1 MIKAIFF
8 DLDGTLL
15 PMDQDKFVNAYMTL
29 LAKKASKY
37 GYESDLLI
45 KTIWQGTKKM
55 LANDGSKKNEEIFWD
70 VFTLVYGKEALKDK
84 NIFDEFYYNEFQL
97 AKDRCGYNKLA
108 KEVVDK
114 VKEKGYKLVLATNP
128 VFPAVATESRIKWAG
143 VNPNDFDIYTTYEN
157 SYHSKPNL
165 EYYKDLLRLI
175 DCDANECVMIGN
187 DVDEDMIAESLG
199 MDTFLLTDCLINK
212 SNKDISGFKQGNFDE
227 LLKYIEN
234 LK

>member
-70 VFTLVYGKEALKDK
+70 VFTLVYGKEALKDN
-84 NIFDEFYYNEFQL
+84 NIFDEFYYNEFQ
-97 AKDRCGYNKLA
+97 LA